1 MHNLVKE
8 PTNSTSVLYFK
19 LPYIEHLATEIKTI
33 NCNYYCNN
41 TNIKFFFLLFK
52 FGDLFSVVKESMPKY
67 LRPFVV
73 YRFTY
78 LDCNISYIGETTDH
92 LTTRI

>member
-1 MHNLVKE
+1 MHNLVKD
-8 PTNSTSVLYFK
+8 PTNSTSVSYFK
-19 LPYIEHLATEIKTI
+19 LPYIEYLPIEIKTFDSK
-33 NCNYYCNN
+33 YYCIN

-52 FGDLFSVVKESMPKY
+52 FGVLFSVKESMPKY

-78 LDCNISYIGETTDH
+78 LGCNISYIGETTDH